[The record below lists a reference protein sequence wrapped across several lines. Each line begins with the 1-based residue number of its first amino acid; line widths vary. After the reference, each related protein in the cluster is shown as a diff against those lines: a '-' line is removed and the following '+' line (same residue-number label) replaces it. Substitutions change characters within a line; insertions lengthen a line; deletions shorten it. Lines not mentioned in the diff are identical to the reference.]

1 MNKAKTLLFIVSE
14 GPTDEEYY
22 AKVLSAI
29 KSIHGGAPF
38 QMTKIEPFCAKG
50 IGNMAFSISR
60 KYANDICVRYSNYRK
75 TVVFCYD
82 TDVFGLNQNPP
93 VDWKQVE
100 KECRTAD
107 PNTFFIHI
115 KAKKSIED
123 VFLNDPEGICSF
135 LRLKKNTSIPE
146 GKDGYHR
153 LQSLFKKANK
163 HYIKGEKVE
172 GFVRALNI
180 YKLMAKQCAS
190 LKPLCTVLGY
200 PCLGQKCLEAAE
212 VKKK

>member
-1 MNKAKTLLFIVSE
+1 VNWGGPLNKAKTLLFIVSE

-60 KYANDICVRYSNYRK
+60 KYANDICRRYSDYRK

-82 TDVFGLNQNPP
+82 SDVFGLNQNPP

-107 PNTFFIHI
+107 PNTLFIHI
-115 KAKKSIED
+115 KPRSRLRTFFSTTPKASVPFCGSRKTPLFPKAKMDITDFKA
-123 VFLNDPEGICSF
+123 F
-135 LRLKKNTSIPE
+135 LKKPTSTT
-146 GKDGYHR
+146 
-153 LQSLFKKANK
+153 SKARK
-163 HYIKGEKVE
+163 
-172 GFVRALNI
+172 
-180 YKLMAKQCAS
+180 
-190 LKPLCTVLGY
+190 
-200 PCLGQKCLEAAE
+200 
-212 VKKK
+212 